1 LKSKVI
7 KQTLFPENV
16 KPTAMNWYLAKMVY
30 RILCGDGN
38 HTAQFDEQLRLI
50 VASDEEEAFSKAQ
63 QIGRKEEDCFLNIKQ
78 QSVHWQFINVSEL
91 YRLSELI
98 DGAELYSSIRENDY
112 PDHYIDIVHQK
123 AAHIQHKTTHQ
134 LLQLV

>member
-1 LKSKVI
+1 MS
-7 KQTLFPENV
+7 
-16 KPTAMNWYLAKMVY
+16 WYLAKIVY

-50 VASDEEEAFSKAQ
+50 AASNEVEAFAKAQ

-78 QSVHWQFINVSEL
+78 KSVYWQFINVSEL

-112 PDHYIDIVHQK
+112 PDHYIDIIHQK